1 MARNSTLQQSTPER
15 SAPTRPDTRAGE
27 ATGANKVP
35 SVDAWFWL
43 VKILTTGMG
52 ETLSD
57 YLAKT
62 VGPVPAVAGAGL
74 LFTVAIAVQLRLRR
88 CVPGVY
94 WAVVVLVSVFG
105 TMVADVAHVALGVP
119 YAVSAG
125 SLAVALAALFVLWHR
140 VEGSLAIDRVTGLR
154 RELFY
159 WAAVLLTFAL
169 GTAVGDL
176 SAATL
181 DLGYLVAG
189 LAFAALIAVPAV
201 AARVGWVGPVAGFW
215 WAYVLTRPLGASF
228 ADWAGVGSDRGGL
241 GLGTGPVSL
250 ALAVVMLLA
259 LALSARAARA
269 DRTRRGRAG
278 RPGN

>member
-1 MARNSTLQQSTPER
+1 MTRVA
-15 SAPTRPDTRAGE
+15 ARPDALAGGTPAE
-27 ATGANKVP
+27 GAPAGASKVP
-35 SVDAWFWL
+35 AVDGWFWL
-43 VKILTTGMG
+43 VKVLTTGMG

-57 YLAKT
+57 FLAHT
-62 VGPVPAVAGAGL
+62 VGPVPAVAAAGL
-74 LFTVAIAVQLRLRR
+74 LLAVALLVQLRLRR
-88 CVPGVY
+88 CVPWVY

-125 SLAVALAALFVLWHR
+125 GLAVALAALFVLWHR

-169 GTAVGDL
+169 GTALGDL
-176 SAATL
+176 TAATL
-181 DLGYLVAG
+181 RAGYLLAG
-189 LAFAALIAVPAV
+189 LGFAVLIAVPAV
-201 AARVGWVGPVAGFW
+201 AARARWVGPVAGFW

-228 ADWAGVGSDRGGL
+228 ADWLGVGADRGGL

-250 ALAVVMLLA
+250 ALAVLMVAA
-259 LALSARAARA
+259 LGLAARA
-269 DRTRRGRAG
+269 RRRRRAAG
-278 RPGN
+278 RSAA